1 MEAERVKH
9 RGGCITQSTPG
20 RVLNASFRGL
30 DFVLGAGEPG
40 EGWEQGRDTVCSG
53 CLRGTRAMERLGA
66 FGQGVCVAGS
76 RQHLLW
82 EEKSTEC
89 ELGCRQQP
97 RVWRSIGDLR
107 SWRSRG
113 QRGSPEGG

>member
-1 MEAERVKH
+1 MKH
-9 RGGCITQSTPG
+9 RGGCITQSTLG
-20 RVLNASFRGL
+20 RVLNASFRGW

-40 EGWEQGRDTVCSG
+40 EGWEQGGDRVCSG
-53 CLRGTRAMERLGA
+53 GLRGTQAMERLGA
-66 FGQGVCVAGS
+66 FGQGVCMASS

-82 EEKSTEC
+82 EEKSTGC

-97 RVWRSIGDLR
+97 RVWGSTGDLR
-107 SWRSRG
+107 SWRIRG